1 MKIKT
6 GAEFSI
12 YLPQLKLSGDE
23 MYKILKQFRA
33 QYWFWYV
40 RNELILNKL
49 KSELDQE
56 DKAELQKLLIDPTLE
71 DIFGKESISDQIFSI
86 SGDEQLRSKF
96 LDDSDK
102 FRVGSRPSTEAT
114 PKWLDR
120 YIPGSLSA
128 FIEGPSGLFEIIEAN
143 SLVEAVFVIARHLLR
158 VLKEDCDLYLGD
170 SELERLTKSLSEH
183 VQLGMF
189 GGAFKLLNI
198 IEEIINYIFPNN
210 ELDKFVSA
218 LQVVKTSPQ
227 QLEPKHLFQTKFLK
241 LEVMAPIAVGY
252 GFFRARFFDEIHYLS
267 KVCYQEQF
275 LTLLNK
281 KFIMNEA
288 FWLFES
294 YDNELSSA
302 EYLHFK
308 ESERKKV
315 NANRIEQAPIKNIF
329 CKAHFLTE
337 PVLFSKCFPTEK

>member
-1 MKIKT
+1 MKFRT

-12 YLPQLKLSGDE
+12 YLPQLKLSSDE
-23 MYKILKQFRA
+23 MYKILKQLRA

-49 KSELDQE
+49 KSELDQGH
-56 DKAELQKLLIDPTLE
+56 KAELQKLLAEPTLE
-71 DIFGKESISDQIFSI
+71 DIFGKESIADQIFSI
-86 SGDEQLRSKF
+86 SGDEQLRTTF

-102 FRVGSRPSTEAT
+102 FRVGSRPSLEMT
-114 PKWLDR
+114 PKLVER

-128 FIEGPSGLFEIIEAN
+128 FREGPSGLLEIIEAS

-158 VLKEDCDLYLGD
+158 VLEEGCDLYLGD
-170 SELERLTKSLSEH
+170 RELERLTKSLSER

-210 ELDKFVSA
+210 EWDKFVPV
-218 LQVVKTSPQ
+218 LQVIKTSPQ
-227 QLEPKHLFQTKFLK
+227 QLEPMHLFQTKSLK

-252 GFFRARFFDEIHYLS
+252 GFIRARFFDEIHYLS

-275 LTLLNK
+275 LTFLNK

-302 EYLHFK
+302 EYLHFHK
-308 ESERKKV
+308 SERKKV

-337 PVLFSKCFPTEK
+337 QVLFSKCFPTEK